1 VRPAVPGCAV
11 ALPVL
16 LALPVAELPDVG
28 LDGGVLL
35 ELLHAATVRDIA
47 ASPAAIAV
55 TERMVCVVFAVRAER
70 AVRRCLNLLMC
81 F

>member
-1 VRPAVPGCAV
+1 VPACWV
-11 ALPVL
+11 ALL
-16 LALPVAELPDVG
+16 LAPADDEVADDEPAD
-28 LDGGVLL
+28 GVLL

-55 TERMVCVVFAVRAER
+55 TERTVPPVC
-70 AVRRCLNLLMC
+70 RCLNLLMW